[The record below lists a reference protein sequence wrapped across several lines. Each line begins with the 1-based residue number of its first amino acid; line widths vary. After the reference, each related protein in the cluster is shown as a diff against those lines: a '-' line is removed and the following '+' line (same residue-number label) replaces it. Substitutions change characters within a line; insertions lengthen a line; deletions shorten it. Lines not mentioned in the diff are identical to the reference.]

1 MRTVITRVLDEWAPR
16 GAFDFEEFSS
26 YFPIPVICT
35 LIGAPADTIPS
46 LRSSLEAVG
55 LSASMQ
61 REHVP
66 ALQAGFI
73 EIDGFVHKLIAD
85 RRCGKRLR
93 PERDLLDEL
102 LQAIDGG
109 GLSERELCDLLVF
122 LFVAGFDTSKN
133 MLTLIMNFMI
143 ERPDQRSEEH
153 TS

>member
-1 MRTVITRVLDEWAPR
+1 MRISDWSSDVCSSDLPK

-26 YFPIPVICT
+26 YFPITVICT

-109 GLSERELCDLLVF
+109 GL
-122 LFVAGFDTSKN
+122 
-133 MLTLIMNFMI
+133 
-143 ERPDQRSEEH
+143 RSEERRVGKECVSKCRSRWSPDH
-153 TS
+153 

>member
-1 MRTVITRVLDEWAPR
+1 MVVCFFKQKTAYEMRISDWSSDVCSSDLPK

-26 YFPIPVICT
+26 YFPITVICT

-73 EIDGFVHKLIAD
+73 EIDGFEIGRASC
-85 RRCGKRLR
+85 R
-93 PERDLLDEL
+93 ERVCQYVEV
-102 LQAIDGG
+102 
-109 GLSERELCDLLVF
+109 SV
-122 LFVAGFDTSKN
+122 VAVSLKKKITKTIK
-133 MLTLIMNFMI
+133 MY
-143 ERPDQRSEEH
+143 
-153 TS
+153 

>member
-1 MRTVITRVLDEWAPR
+1 MVVCFFKQKTAYEMRISDWSSDVCSSDLPK

-26 YFPIPVICT
+26 YFPITVICT

-73 EIDGFVHKLIAD
+73 EIDGFEIGRAHVLTPVTNAHLVCRLLLATTIFFSFLIFF
-85 RRCGKRLR
+85 
-93 PERDLLDEL
+93 
-102 LQAIDGG
+102 
-109 GLSERELCDLLVF
+109 F
-122 LFVAGFDTSKN
+122 LFFFFFFFFSFSFFSFF
-133 MLTLIMNFMI
+133 I
-143 ERPDQRSEEH
+143 
-153 TS
+153 

>member
-1 MRTVITRVLDEWAPR
+1 MRISDWSSDVCSSDLPK

-26 YFPIPVICT
+26 YFPITVICT

-73 EIDGFVHKLIAD
+73 EIDGFVPKKIGRTSCRERVCQYVKIWGVAVSVKTNTII
-85 RRCGKRLR
+85 RRDYCK
-93 PERDLLDEL
+93 P
-102 LQAIDGG
+102 
-109 GLSERELCDLLVF
+109 
-122 LFVAGFDTSKN
+122 
-133 MLTLIMNFMI
+133 
-143 ERPDQRSEEH
+143 
-153 TS
+153 